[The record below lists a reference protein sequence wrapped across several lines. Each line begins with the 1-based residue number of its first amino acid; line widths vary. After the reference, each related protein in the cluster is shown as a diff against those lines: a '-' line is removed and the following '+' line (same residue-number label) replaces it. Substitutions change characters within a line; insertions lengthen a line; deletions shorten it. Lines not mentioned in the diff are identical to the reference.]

1 MQQTGENE
9 ANSSEK
15 LNASHAVMLSEF
27 QVRKKG
33 EELQVAP
40 KKPQR
45 VNERADFALRHEDAL
60 RILAASESQRDR
72 TIIGLLY
79 YALMRRDEV
88 RSLAIENLDLINR
101 RLNLTRTKGSKP
113 RSIPIVEN
121 ILIDDLRQLAGKRT
135 KGWVFPSKSK
145 DGRLSNKAINDIV
158 AKTATKAGVSNPA
171 PGMKNVN
178 PHIFRHSRARFL
190 RRQNPPIA
198 IEVLQRIMG
207 HSTIRTTLD
216 IYGRPDLAFM
226 EEELKRCSKGGAK
239 DG

>member
-1 MQQTGENE
+1 MEQNE
-9 ANSSEK
+9 EKEASSGKK
-15 LNASHAVMLSEF
+15 LNASQAVMLSGFEAK
-27 QVRKKG
+27 KKG
-33 EELQVAP
+33 DALQVAP

-45 VNERADFALRHEDAL
+45 VNERADFALKHEDAL

-72 TIIGLLY
+72 SIIGLLY

-101 RLNLTRTKGSKP
+101 RLNLTRTKGGKP
-113 RSIPIVEN
+113 RSIPIVE
-121 ILIDDLRQLAGKRT
+121 LGLLDDLRQLAGKRA
-135 KGWVFPSKSK
+135 KGWVFQSKSK

-190 RRQNPPIA
+190 RRQSPPIA

-226 EEELKRCSKGGAK
+226 EEELKRCSA
-239 DG
+239 